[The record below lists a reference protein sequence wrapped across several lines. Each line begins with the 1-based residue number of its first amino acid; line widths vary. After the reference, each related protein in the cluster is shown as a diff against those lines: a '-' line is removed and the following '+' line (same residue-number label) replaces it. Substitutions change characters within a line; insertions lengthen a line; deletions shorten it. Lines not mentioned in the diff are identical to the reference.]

1 MTKLISILN
10 WYTYRAY
17 PAFGRNYNFLHS
29 VDIFLAIVGKS
40 VSPGVLEDVFI
51 LFGEVAEKVP
61 FFVLFE
67 AVGQNVNIV
76 VVDLCILRERER
88 EDIR

>member
-1 MTKLISILN
+1 MIKLIPILN

-17 PAFGRNYNFLHS
+17 PAFGRNYNFLHG